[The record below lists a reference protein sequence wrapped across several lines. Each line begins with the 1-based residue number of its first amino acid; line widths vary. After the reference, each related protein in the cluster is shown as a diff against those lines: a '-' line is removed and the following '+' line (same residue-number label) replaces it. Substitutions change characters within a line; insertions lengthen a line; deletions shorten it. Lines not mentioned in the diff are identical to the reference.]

1 MNRPISPTLFLE
13 ASASPVRHVA
23 RMRIH
28 WLDYAFFTLA
38 LIVICGGAL
47 FVLELGSAHSS
58 GNESMLTQF
67 MSESSVW
74 MAALAQKLS
83 YYGMLFLA
91 SVLNSAFM
99 VVFVQFLRTL
109 DRQFSR
115 SMQRRWPSNSRTTQS
130 RRASTPVI
138 PVKQQRPATVTP
150 IHRSFLLCPIT
161 R

>member
-1 MNRPISPTLFLE
+1 MHRSISPTLFLE
-13 ASASPVRHVA
+13 AQASPVRPFK

-47 FVLELGSAHSS
+47 FMLELGSAHSS
-58 GNESMLTQF
+58 GSGSAFTKF
-67 MSESSVW
+67 MSEGSVW
-74 MAALAQKLS
+74 MSALAQKLS

-99 VVFVQFLRTL
+99 VVFVQILRTL
-109 DRQFSR
+109 DRRFSR
-115 SMQRRWPSNSRTTQS
+115 SMQRRWPSNSR
-130 RRASTPVI
+130 
-138 PVKQQRPATVTP
+138 PANIVVRHQTSAKVP
-150 IHRSFLLCPIT
+150 SIHRSFLLCPIT